1 MSDTEIEAMAGRTA
15 YNPWRVSIENILT
28 GDNYLRSSE
37 WHDLLADLDRLYA
50 LETNADAIRAAERER
65 AAAWVDARRE
75 AFCQEHGSID
85 PDTGALEFGRGPRAE
100 AKTEYV
106 GELEE
111 IAAAIRALK

>member
-28 GDNYLRSSE
+28 GDNYFRSSE

-65 AAAWVDARRE
+65 AAKVCRVIADQYRE
-75 AFCQEHGSID
+75 
-85 PDTGALEFGRGPRAE
+85 RGGHAAERAE
-100 AKTEYV
+100 N
-106 GELEE
+106 
-111 IAAAIRALK
+111 AIRALK